1 MAEYTVTVYRRQTFV
16 IEAEN
21 VEDAHQLCLDG
32 RIIEDEITDIV
43 SEVQEPT
50 LAEIRASRQ
59 ALRDA
64 AKAEALSQMT

>member
-1 MAEYTVTVYRRQTFV
+1 MTEYTVTVYRRQTFV

-32 RIIEDEITDIV
+32 RLIEDEITDII
-43 SEVQEPT
+43 SEVKEPT
-50 LAEIRASRQ
+50 LDEIRAVRQ

-64 AKAEALSQMT
+64 AKEEALSRMT